1 MRCFYFCGGV
11 YSYIGMTWEIASEVL
26 LDALKDSA
34 IVLGFVFAFHLL
46 LSFIEDKLSKF
57 LTKNS
62 KLSPLLGSLFGII
75 PQCGTSVLAADL
87 YIKRFVTLGTLIAV
101 FLSCSDEAILVLLTR
116 PSEKTIMVLP
126 LIGSK
131 FVIGFV
137 IGFIVDLIYRNQE
150 LKKPEEEL
158 KDVICEEHHHEHTK
172 LHKHL
177 IHPLIHSLEIF
188 AYVFVINVALGLII
202 ASVGEQNFANFL
214 LSNRYAAPVY
224 AALIGLIPNCASS
237 VLLSELYLT
246 NYLSFGALLAGLLV
260 NSGLG
265 MMILL
270 KSKANWKKTLLVLVI
285 CFIAA
290 VVFGYTFCGILGF

>member
-1 MRCFYFCGGV
+1 
-11 YSYIGMTWEIASEVL
+11 MTWDVASEVL

-34 IVLGFVFAFHLL
+34 LVLAFVFAFHLL
-46 LSFIEDKLSKF
+46 LSFVEDKLSKF

-62 KLSPLLGSLFGII
+62 KLSPLIGSLFGII

-87 YIKRFVTLGTLIAV
+87 HIKRYITLGTLIAV
-101 FLSCSDEAILVLLTR
+101 FLSCSDEAVLVLLTD

-137 IGFIVDLIYRNQE
+137 IGFVVDLVFRKQE
-150 LKKPEEEL
+150 IVKPEEEL
-158 KDVICEEHHHEHTK
+158 KDVICDEHHHHHTK

-188 AYVFVINVALGLII
+188 AYVFVINVSLGLII
-202 ASVGEQNFANFL
+202 ASVGEKNFANFL
-214 LSNRYAAPVY
+214 ISNRYGAPLY

-246 NYLSFGALLAGLLV
+246 GSLSFGALLSGLLV

-270 KSKANWKKTLLVLVI
+270 KHKSELKVTLLIVGI
-285 CFIAA
+285 CFVSA

>member
-1 MRCFYFCGGV
+1 
-11 YSYIGMTWEIASEVL
+11 MTWDVAKDVL

-34 IVLGFVFAFHLL
+34 LVLAFVFLFHLL
-46 LSFIEDKLSKF
+46 LSFLEDKLSTF
-57 LTKNS
+57 LTKHQ
-62 KLSPLLGSLFGII
+62 KLAPLFGSLFGVI

-87 YIKRFVTLGTLIAV
+87 YIKKYLTFGTLIAV
-101 FLSCSDEAILVLLTR
+101 FLSCSDEALIVLLTDPNSYVSGR
-116 PSEKTIMVLP
+116 AIMVLP
-126 LIGSK
+126 LIASK

-137 IGFIVDLIYRNQE
+137 IGMLVDLVYRKQE
-150 LKKPEEEL
+150 LKKPKEEL

-172 LHKHL
+172 IHKHL

-188 AYVFVINVALGLII
+188 AYVLVINISLGLII
-202 ASVGEQNFANFL
+202 ASVGEENFANFL

-246 NYLSFGALLAGLLV
+246 NYLSFGALLSGLLV

-270 KSKANWKKTLLVLVI
+270 KSKTTWKQTLIVIAICLVTAI
-285 CFIAA
+285 
-290 VVFGYTFCGILGF
+290 VFGYAFCGIFGF

>member
-1 MRCFYFCGGV
+1 
-11 YSYIGMTWEIASEVL
+11 MTWEVAREVL

-34 IVLGFVFAFHLL
+34 LVLAFVFVFHLL
-46 LSFIEDKLSKF
+46 LSFFEDKLSKF

-62 KLSPLLGSLFGII
+62 KLSPLLGALFGII

-87 YIKRFVTLGTLIAV
+87 RLKRYIALGTLIAV
-101 FLSCSDEAILVLLTR
+101 FLSCSDEAVLVLLTR

-131 FVIGFV
+131 FVIGFLV
-137 IGFIVDLIYRNQE
+137 GFVVDLLYRNQE
-150 LKKPEEEL
+150 LNKPEEEL
-158 KDVICEEHHHEHTK
+158 KDVICDEHHHHHTK

-188 AYVFVINVALGLII
+188 AYFFVINVSLGLII
-202 ASVGEQNFANFL
+202 ASVGEKAFSDFL
-214 LSNRYAAPVY
+214 ISNRFVAPIY
-224 AALIGLIPNCASS
+224 SALIGLIPNCASS

-246 NYLSFGALLAGLLV
+246 GSLSFGALLAGLLM
-260 NSGLG
+260 NAGLG

-270 KSKANWKKTLLVLVI
+270 KSKKQLKETLTVFGI
-285 CFIAA
+285 CFVSAI
-290 VVFGYTFCGILGF
+290 VFGYVFCGILGF

>member
-1 MRCFYFCGGV
+1 
-11 YSYIGMTWEIASEVL
+11 MTWEIAKVVL

-34 IVLGFVFAFHLL
+34 IVLAFVFAFHLL
-46 LSFIEDKLSKF
+46 LSFIEDKLSSF
-57 LTKNS
+57 LTKNR
-62 KLSPLLGSLFGII
+62 KVAPLFGSLFGII

-87 YIKRFVTLGTLIAV
+87 YIKRYITFGTLAAV
-101 FLSCSDEAILVLLTR
+101 FLSCSDEAILVLLTN
-116 PSEKTIMVLP
+116 PTQKTWMVLP

-137 IGFIVDLIYRNQE
+137 VGFLIDLIYRKQE
-150 LKKPEEEL
+150 IKKPEEEL

-188 AYVFVINVALGLII
+188 AYVFVINVSLGLII
-202 ASVGEQNFANFL
+202 ASVGEENFANFL
-214 LSNRYAAPVY
+214 LSNKYAAPVY

-237 VLLSELYLT
+237 VLLSELYMT
-246 NYLSFGALLAGLLV
+246 SYLSFGALLSGLLV
-260 NSGLG
+260 NAGLG

-270 KSKANWKKTLLVLVI
+270 KSKTTWRQTIFIIALSLLT
-285 CFIAA
+285 A
-290 VVFGYTFCGILGF
+290 VTFGYIFCGILGF

>member
-1 MRCFYFCGGV
+1 MFF
-11 YSYIGMTWEIASEVL
+11 IKIMTWEIFGEVM

-34 IVLGFVFAFHLL
+34 IVFAFVFVFHLL
-46 LSFIEDKLSKF
+46 LSFIEDKLSSF
-57 LTKNS
+57 LTKN
-62 KLSPLLGSLFGII
+62 KYLSPLFGSLFGII

-87 YIKRFVTLGTLIAV
+87 RIKKYITFGTLCAV
-101 FLSCSDEAILVLLTR
+101 FLSCSDEAILVLLTH

-131 FVIGFV
+131 FIIGAA
-137 IGFIVDLIYRNQE
+137 IGYLVDLIYRKDE
-150 LKKPEEEL
+150 LVKPEEEL
-158 KDVICEEHHHEHTK
+158 KDVICEEHHHKDHNDTK
-172 LHKHL
+172 IHKHL
-177 IHPLIHSLEIF
+177 WHPLIHSLEIF
-188 AYVFVINVALGLII
+188 AYVLVINICLGLII
-202 ASVGEQNFANFL
+202 VSVGEQNFADFL

-246 NYLSFGALLAGLLV
+246 GYLSFGALLAGLLV

-270 KSKANWKKTLLVLVI
+270 KHKSQWKQTLIILGI
-285 CFIAA
+285 CFTAA
-290 VVFGYTFCGILGF
+290 VVFGYIACLIAGF

>member
-1 MRCFYFCGGV
+1 
-11 YSYIGMTWEIASEVL
+11 MTWEIAREVL

-34 IVLGFVFAFHLL
+34 LVLAFVFVFHLL
-46 LSFIEDKLSKF
+46 LSFFEDKLSKF

-62 KLSPLLGSLFGII
+62 KLSPLLGALFGII

-87 YIKRFVTLGTLIAV
+87 RLKRYITLGTLIAV
-101 FLSCSDEAILVLLTR
+101 FLSCSDEAVLVLLTR

-131 FVIGFV
+131 FVIGFLV
-137 IGFIVDLIYRNQE
+137 GFVVDLLYRNQK
-150 LKKPEEEL
+150 LNKPEEEL
-158 KDVICEEHHHEHTK
+158 KDVICDEHHHHHTK

-188 AYVFVINVALGLII
+188 AYVFVINVSLGLII
-202 ASVGEQNFANFL
+202 ASVGEKAFSDFL
-214 LSNRYAAPVY
+214 ISNRFVAPIY
-224 AALIGLIPNCASS
+224 SALIGLIPNCASS

-246 NYLSFGALLAGLLV
+246 GSLSFGALLAGLLM
-260 NSGLG
+260 NAGLG

-270 KSKANWKKTLLVLVI
+270 KSNKQLKETLIVFGI
-285 CFIAA
+285 CFVSAI
-290 VVFGYTFCGILGF
+290 VFGYVFCGILGF